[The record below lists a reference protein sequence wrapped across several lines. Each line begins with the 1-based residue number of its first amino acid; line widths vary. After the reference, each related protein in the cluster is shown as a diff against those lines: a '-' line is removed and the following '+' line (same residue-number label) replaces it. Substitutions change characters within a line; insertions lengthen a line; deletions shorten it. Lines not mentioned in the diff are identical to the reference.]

1 MPIWQAERVD
11 PWNVG
16 LIVVIV
22 VGLALIIY
30 GALSDRYQ
38 NRQRA
43 TAMTAPPQRSIP
55 RFKPD
60 APAPHY
66 LTDLQARRVPED
78 AEPTDLTEDERK
90 TIAAEFS
97 DPSTVTI
104 KAGYASR
111 DFVTDKTS
119 SWAVLEL
126 PAILVCGDPVS
137 SFRELLGTLE
147 KLILT
152 KKPLVLAAPS
162 IAPEV
167 LATLEVNR
175 IRQSMRVLALTTG
188 ADTLAKLADA
198 CHATVVSLQER
209 QSGEIGE
216 QHLGSCER
224 WVSTASMSYVI
235 GPPDATPPPT

>member
-1 MPIWQAERVD
+1 VWQAERVD

-22 VGLALIIY
+22 VGLGLIIY
-30 GALSDRYQ
+30 GALSDRSR
-38 NRQRA
+38 NKQRA
-43 TAMTAPPQRSIP
+43 AAMVAPPQRAIP

-66 LTDLQARRVPED
+66 LSDLQARQAPED
-78 AEPTDLTEDERK
+78 AESTDLTEDERK
-90 TIAAEFS
+90 AITAEFT

-126 PAILVCGDPVS
+126 PAILVCGDAVS
-137 SFRELLGTLE
+137 SFRELLGILE

-152 KKPLVLAAPS
+152 KKPLVVAAPS
-162 IAPEV
+162 IGPEV

-175 IRQSMRVLALTTG
+175 IRQSMHVLVVKT
-188 ADTLAKLADA
+188 DQQTLAALADA
-198 CHATVVSLQER
+198 CGARVVTLQER

-216 QHLGSCER
+216 EQLGSCER
-224 WVSTASMSYVI
+224 WVSTATTSYLI
-235 GPPDATPPPT
+235 GPPGAPPPST

>member
-1 MPIWQAERVD
+1 VD
-11 PWNVG
+11 PWTVG

-22 VGLALIIY
+22 IGLGLIIY
-30 GALSDRYQ
+30 GALSDRYR
-38 NRQRA
+38 NKQRA
-43 TAMTAPPQRSIP
+43 AAMTAPPQRSIP

-66 LTDLQARRVPED
+66 LSELQARQEPAD
-78 AEPTDLTEDERK
+78 AEPTELTGDERK
-90 TIAAEFS
+90 AIAAEFT

-104 KAGYASR
+104 KAGYTSR

-126 PAILVCGDPVS
+126 PAILVCDDPVA

-175 IRQSMRVLALTTG
+175 IRQSMRVLALTTDHETLTELAEATG
-188 ADTLAKLADA
+188 ATIV
-198 CHATVVSLQER
+198 TLQER
-209 QSGEIGE
+209 QSGGIGE

-224 WVSTASMSYVI
+224 WVSTATVSYVI
-235 GPPDATPPPT
+235 GPPDPTPPPT